1 MWWDGKNDCD
11 QFSCC
16 TSRPDQLL
24 WQWVGPTLVYSL
36 NQRVCFDMQIW
47 PWASFQLTPS
57 ETWVGSRNTSV
68 NLTWPDLEDFG
79 VIPALGRVDSHVR
92 REVAG
97 GLRRAD
103 AGQHWIAPGAGGGGW
118 IERWKERE
126 LNREGGIMW
135 AGESSGGKKMWH
147 EEQGSNLWR
156 AGLEGWSC
164 PWVLDHQ
171 PLHVFVFFKAFF
183 SGTLT
188 IVVLEVSEFWQLCS
202 KSCDGGLE
210 GRVCVCLCVVWRSVG
225 DVEILVCAY
234 TSTGIRDT
242 CNNNQI
248 YAFDL
253 SNWARCTF
261 SVQCFFFVDF
271 LKLNS
276 RCRNVH
282 AVWNGLNR

>member
-135 AGESSGGKKMWH
+135 AGRAVGGKRCDTRSKDLTCEGQVWKVGVVH
-147 EEQGSNLWR
+147 ECWITNR
-156 AGLEGWSC
+156 
-164 PWVLDHQ
+164 
-171 PLHVFVFFKAFF
+171 FM
-183 SGTLT
+183 
-188 IVVLEVSEFWQLCS
+188 
-202 KSCDGGLE
+202 
-210 GRVCVCLCVVWRSVG
+210 CL
-225 DVEILVCAY
+225 
-234 TSTGIRDT
+234 
-242 CNNNQI
+242 
-248 YAFDL
+248 F
-253 SNWARCTF
+253 
-261 SVQCFFFVDF
+261 F
-271 LKLNS
+271 LKLFFL
-276 RCRNVH
+276 
-282 AVWNGLNR
+282 AL